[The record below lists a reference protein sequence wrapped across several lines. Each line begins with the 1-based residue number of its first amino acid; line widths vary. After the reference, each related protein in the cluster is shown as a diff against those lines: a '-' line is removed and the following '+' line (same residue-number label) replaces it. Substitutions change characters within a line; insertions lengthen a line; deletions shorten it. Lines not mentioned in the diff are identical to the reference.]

1 MFPVNK
7 TRRDTR
13 KVVYGPPLKQLRTFL
28 RPVVGSSSSRGPSH
42 SRSVQLTDDL
52 IEYIFTLL
60 PIKAAV
66 KAGLVARRF
75 RDSWRLARR
84 IHFEKEHAEEYDN
97 DKLETI
103 LNHVFESH
111 RGDEIKS
118 FRLHFD
124 PNAHE
129 LHLPEWVRKCIQK
142 RVQEL
147 DLDISQPKQEPSFL
161 LPPHFLDVESLK
173 VLKLSY
179 SVFQLPPD
187 IKGLSLLTT
196 LVLRRVDITPKII
209 QTILDRCALLETLDM
224 GRCHGFRLLRIHAQ
238 KQTRLRVLKV
248 GNCRAEVR
256 VIEIDAPSVG
266 SLYYSGSISNFRVIS
281 QSLLFLKEA
290 MLYFKPLKGITNP
303 SQVERL
309 ASTISNNVELLTITS
324 TFLEGLSP
332 RIVDGVLREKQVSFR
347 NLKELQLIM
356 ENPSYCNAGDI
367 ASFLKNCPR
376 LEKLFID
383 ADEFTFDG
391 GAFYELHQKPLLDK
405 HSALFKHLKLI
416 KIMGF
421 RFQPCHLDLTRFLL
435 GKAMSLE
442 YMFLLLPKSFRFSR
456 ALSQDMDFFTDAFL
470 SWKLSPDAEI
480 SIGFAWE
487 DKSFVYPKQPRSWY

>member
-28 RPVVGSSSSRGPSH
+28 RPVVGSSSSHGSSR

-75 RDSWRLARR
+75 RDSWRLTRR
-84 IHFEKEHAEEYDN
+84 IHFEKELAEGYDN

-147 DLDISQPKQEPSFL
+147 DLDISQPKQEPSFP
-161 LPPHFLDVESLK
+161 LPPRFLDVESLK

-224 GRCHGFRLLRIHAQ
+224 GQCHGFRLLRIHAQ

-303 SQVERL
+303 LQVERL
-309 ASTISNNVELLTITS
+309 ASSISNNVELLTITS

-487 DKSFVYPKQPRSWY
+487 DKSFVYPKQSRSWY